1 MNLKSNL
8 NDGQMIERVFLL
20 LLVGGLGYACL
31 EIVAPFIPP
40 FIWAMIL
47 SLSTWP
53 YYLSLSRWLGGRRKF
68 AAALLTLLQLLIFVV
83 PVVLALNAIAEHAP
97 NLEGLLERVVAWL
110 RDEPPEWLA
119 SLPWVGE
126 KLDSDWREGKWLALL
141 DPARIR
147 PILTTAGK
155 WLLHGSA
162 GLALNAINIV
172 LAVLMAGLLYSYGEQ
187 ATAVAGKLAKR
198 IGGESALKATQTAAN
213 TVRGV
218 SLGVIGTAFIQAILS
233 GIGFAMAGLSAATI
247 LGLLCFFTAVMQ
259 IGTAIVWI
267 PIAAWLSHIDQNGWA
282 VFTAIWGMAIN
293 LMDNFIKPY
302 FIGLSSPLPFLL
314 IMVGVVGGMLAW
326 GFVGI
331 FLGTTLLA
339 VAYTTFFAWLENHPE
354 QQIRSK

>member
-1 MNLKSNL
+1 MNLTSTL
-8 NDGQMIERVFLL
+8 NNGQLIERVFLL

-31 EIVAPFIPP
+31 EIVGPFIPP

-53 YYLSLSRWLGGRRKF
+53 YYLSLSRWLGGRRKL
-68 AAALLTLLQLLIFVV
+68 AAVLLTLLQLLVFVV
-83 PVVLALNAIAEHAP
+83 PAVLALSALAEHAP
-97 NLEGLLERVVAWL
+97 NLEGLFERVISWL
-110 RDEPPEWLA
+110 RGEPPEWLV
-119 SLPWVGE
+119 SLPWVGVS
-126 KLDSDWREGKWLALL
+126 LDADWREGKWLALL

-147 PILTTAGK
+147 PLLTTAGK

-162 GLALNAINIV
+162 SLALNAINIM

-187 ATAVAGKLAKR
+187 ATAVAEKLAQR
-198 IGGESALKATQTAAN
+198 IGGESAVKATQTAAN

-233 GIGFAMAGLSAATI
+233 GIGFAMAGISAATI
-247 LGLLCFFTAVMQ
+247 LGLLCFLAAVMQ
-259 IGTAIVWI
+259 IGTAIIWI
-267 PIAAWLSHIDQNGWA
+267 PVAAWLSHLDQNGWA
-282 VFTAIWGMAIN
+282 IFTVIWGIAIN

-339 VAYTTFFAWLENHPE
+339 VAYTTFFAWLENQPGE
-354 QQIRSK
+354 RI

>member
-1 MNLKSNL
+1 MNIRNPL
-8 NDGQMIERVFLL
+8 NDGKLIERAVLL

-31 EIVAPFIPP
+31 QIVAPFIPP

-53 YYLSLSRWLGGRRKF
+53 YYLTLSRWLGGRRNL
-68 AAALLTLLQLLIFVV
+68 AAILLTLLQLLVFVV
-83 PVVLALNAIAEHAP
+83 PAVLALSAITEHAP
-97 NLEGLLERVVAWL
+97 NVETLFERLVEWL
-110 RDEPPEWLA
+110 RGEPPEWLA
-119 SLPWVGE
+119 NLPWVGE
-126 KLDSDWREGKWLALL
+126 SLDADWREGKWLALL
-141 DPARIR
+141 DPAKIR
-147 PILTTAGK
+147 PLLTTVGK

-172 LAVLMAGLLYSYGEQ
+172 LAVVMAGLLYSYGEQ
-187 ATAVAGKLAKR
+187 ATAMAEKLAQR
-198 IGGESALKATQTAAN
+198 IGGSSALKATRTAAD

-218 SLGVIGTAFIQAILS
+218 SLGVIGTALIQAILS
-233 GIGFAMAGLSAATI
+233 GIGFAIAGISAATI
-247 LGLLCFFTAVMQ
+247 LGLVCFLAAVMQ
-259 IGTAIVWI
+259 IGTAIIWI
-267 PIAAWLSHIDQNGWA
+267 PVAAWLSHIDQNGWA
-282 VFTAIWGMAIN
+282 AFTVVWGIAIN

-339 VAYTTFFAWLENHPE
+339 VAYTTFFSWLEDGQPE
-354 QQIRSK
+354 

>member
-1 MNLKSNL
+1 MNIRNPL
-8 NDGQMIERVFLL
+8 NDGKLVERAVLL

-31 EIVAPFIPP
+31 QIVSPFIPP

-53 YYLSLSRWLGGRRKF
+53 YYLAVSRWLGGRRNL
-68 AAALLTLLQLLIFVV
+68 AAILLTLLQLLVFVV
-83 PVVLALNAIAEHAP
+83 PAVLALSAITEHAP
-97 NLEGLLERVVAWL
+97 KLETLFERLVEWL
-110 RDEPPEWLA
+110 RGEPPEWLA
-119 SLPWVGE
+119 NLPWVGE
-126 KLDSDWREGKWLALL
+126 SLDADWREGKWLALV
-141 DPARIR
+141 DPAKVR
-147 PILTTAGK
+147 PLLTTVGK

-172 LAVLMAGLLYSYGEQ
+172 LAVVMAGLLYSYGEQ
-187 ATAVAGKLAKR
+187 ATAMAEKLAQR
-198 IGGESALKATQTAAN
+198 IGGPSALRATRTAAD

-218 SLGVIGTAFIQAILS
+218 SLGVIGTALIQAILS
-233 GIGFAMAGLSAATI
+233 GIGFAMAGISAATI
-247 LGLLCFFTAVMQ
+247 LGFVCFLAAVMQ
-259 IGTAIVWI
+259 IGTAIIWI
-267 PIAAWLSHIDQNGWA
+267 PVAAWLSHIDQNGWA
-282 VFTAIWGMAIN
+282 AFTVVWGIAIN

-339 VAYTTFFAWLENHPE
+339 VAYTTFFSWLEEGQPE
-354 QQIRSK
+354 

>member
-1 MNLKSNL
+1 MNIRNPL
-8 NDGQMIERVFLL
+8 NDGKLIERAVLL

-31 EIVAPFIPP
+31 QIVAPFVPP

-53 YYLSLSRWLGGRRKF
+53 YYLTLSRWLGGRRNL
-68 AAALLTLLQLLIFVV
+68 AAILLTLLQLLVFVV
-83 PVVLALNAIAEHAP
+83 PAVLALSAITEHAP
-97 NLEGLLERVVAWL
+97 NMETLFERLVEWL
-110 RDEPPEWLA
+110 RGEPPEWLA
-119 SLPWVGE
+119 NLPWVGE
-126 KLDSDWREGKWLALL
+126 SLDADWREGKWLALL
-141 DPARIR
+141 DPAKIR
-147 PILTTAGK
+147 PLLTTVGK

-172 LAVLMAGLLYSYGEQ
+172 LAVVMAGLLYFYGEQ
-187 ATAVAGKLAKR
+187 ATAMVEKLAQR
-198 IGGESALKATQTAAN
+198 IGGSSALKATRTAAD

-218 SLGVIGTAFIQAILS
+218 SLGVIGTALIQAILS
-233 GIGFAMAGLSAATI
+233 GIGFAIAGISAATI
-247 LGLLCFFTAVMQ
+247 LGLVCFLAAVMQ
-259 IGTAIVWI
+259 IGTAIIWI
-267 PIAAWLSHIDQNGWA
+267 PVAAWLSHIDQNGWA
-282 VFTAIWGMAIN
+282 AFTVVWGIAIN

-339 VAYTTFFAWLENHPE
+339 VAYTTFFSWLEDGQPE
-354 QQIRSK
+354 

>member
-1 MNLKSNL
+1 MNIRNPL
-8 NDGQMIERVFLL
+8 NDGKLIERAVLL

-31 EIVAPFIPP
+31 QIVAPFIPP

-53 YYLSLSRWLGGRRKF
+53 YYLTLSRWLGGRRNL
-68 AAALLTLLQLLIFVV
+68 AAILLTLLQLLVFVV
-83 PVVLALNAIAEHAP
+83 PAVLALSAITEHAP
-97 NLEGLLERVVAWL
+97 NVETLFERLVEWL
-110 RDEPPEWLA
+110 RGEPPEWLA
-119 SLPWVGE
+119 NLPWVGE
-126 KLDSDWREGKWLALL
+126 SLDADWREGKWLALL
-141 DPARIR
+141 DPAKIR
-147 PILTTAGK
+147 PLLTTVGK

-172 LAVLMAGLLYSYGEQ
+172 LAVVMAGLLYSYGEQ
-187 ATAVAGKLAKR
+187 ATAMAEKLAQR
-198 IGGESALKATQTAAN
+198 IGGSSALKATRTAAD

-218 SLGVIGTAFIQAILS
+218 SLGVIGTALIQAILS
-233 GIGFAMAGLSAATI
+233 GIGFAMAGISAATI
-247 LGLLCFFTAVMQ
+247 LGLVCFLAAVMQ
-259 IGTAIVWI
+259 IGTAIIWI
-267 PIAAWLSHIDQNGWA
+267 PVAAWLSHIDQNGWA
-282 VFTAIWGMAIN
+282 AFTVVWGIAIN

-339 VAYTTFFAWLENHPE
+339 VAYTTFFSWLEDGQPE
-354 QQIRSK
+354 